1 MLFRYLK
8 ACVVCL
14 LLAAPVQAI
23 EKGETYDVLNLPAP
37 LSSRATESNLYGI
50 ARAGSRLVAV
60 GQRGI
65 VLYSDDKGR
74 SWSQGQVPVRSVL
87 LDVFFANDNLGWAV
101 GHDGVILHSADGGE
115 TWAKQLDGYQLNE
128 SGLAYYGGLARE
140 NPDNEAYAMVLG
152 EFEFAAEQGADKPF
166 LTVYFADEKRGFA
179 MGAYGFSVATEDGG
193 ANWVPVMEHG
203 PLAFRHVFD
212 YEIVGDRFFLTQE
225 MGYILTGQ
233 IGQRASVASIIP
245 FYDGSFYTMTS
256 SEQGDLLVAGLRA
269 AAFRSDD
276 GAQTWELLEL
286 PTSASINGS
295 ARLADGRIVL
305 VSQNGELLVSDD
317 DGRTFEVAPLKNTFP
332 FSSVIETDPGQLVL
346 VGLGGVLAVSL
357 DQ

>member
-1 MLFRYLK
+1 MLRYLK
-8 ACVVCL
+8 ACLICL
-14 LLAAPVQAI
+14 ILAAPALSI
-23 EKGETYDVLNLPAP
+23 DKGETYDVLNLPAP
-37 LSSRATESNLYGI
+37 QSARATESNLYGI
-50 ARAGSRLVAV
+50 ARAGERLVAV

-74 SWSQGQVPVRSVL
+74 SWTQGQVPVRSVL
-87 LDVFFANDNLGWAV
+87 LDVFFVNDKLGWAV

-115 TWAKQLDGYQLNE
+115 TWVKQLDGYQLNDQ
-128 SGLAYYGGLARE
+128 GLAYYGGLAQE

-166 LTVYFADEKRGFA
+166 LRVFFTDDRQGFA
-179 MGAYGFSVATEDGG
+179 AGAYGLSVATTDGG

-225 MGYILTGQ
+225 MGYILSGQTGQ
-233 IGQRASVASIIP
+233 RTSVASIIP
-245 FYDGSFYTMTS
+245 FYDGSFYTMIS
-256 SEQGDLLVAGLRA
+256 SERGDLVVAGLRA

-276 GAQTWELLEL
+276 GAQTWELLDL

-295 ARLADGRIVL
+295 TRLQDGRIVL
-305 VSQNGELLVSDD
+305 VSNNGEILVSDD
-317 DGRTFEVAPLKNTFP
+317 HGITFEVAPQENTFP
-332 FSSVIETDPGQLVL
+332 FSSVIETGPGQLVL
-346 VGLGGVLAVSL
+346 VGLGGVLSVSL